1 MLFDPALASKEQIR
15 LWVQLGTWSASED
28 PSRITALPHDLA
40 NPRLS
45 QMPVDYLDTK
55 QLEAFVAVISIGS
68 MTGAAKALG
77 KSQPVITRLI
87 QDLEQELG
95 FPILHRNGPRIG
107 PTEQGVAFFAQAELF
122 LSGLR
127 TISERA
133 RAIEATR
140 VTSVEVASI
149 PALAASIVP
158 LALKELPADQFP
170 EHVHLQSTSA
180 ENVVQAVVARTA
192 DVGIASLPLDN
203 PGVDVHWVG
212 EVPCVAV
219 VAASDP
225 LAGLE
230 LLRAEDLKGRRLI
243 ASANPYRLRMR
254 IDKALAEHSVEI
266 GGVIDSNATYVSLAL
281 ARSGLGVG
289 IVESVTLTGLPLK
302 DIAIL
307 PLAFHIPFYWGVI
320 TATGVPLP
328 VTVERLISL
337 IERKATDLPQF
348 RKHDRIPHL

>member
-1 MLFDPALASKEQIR
+1 
-15 LWVQLGTWSASED
+15 
-28 PSRITALPHDLA
+28 
-40 NPRLS
+40 
-45 QMPVDYLDTK
+45 MPPDYLDTK

-77 KSQPVITRLI
+77 KSQPVVTRLI

-95 FPILHRNGPRIG
+95 FPILHRNGPRIA

-133 RAIEATR
+133 RAIATAR
-140 VTSVEVASI
+140 ATPIEVASI
-149 PALAASIVP
+149 PAIAASIVP
-158 LALKELPADQFP
+158 LALSDLPVDQFP
-170 EHVHLQSTSA
+170 DHVHLQSTSA

-192 DVGIASLPLDN
+192 DIGIASLPLDN

-219 VAASDP
+219 VAANDP
-225 LAGLE
+225 LAGLD
-230 LLRAEDLKGRRLI
+230 LLRAENLKGRRLI

-254 IDKALAEHSVEI
+254 IDKALAEQSIET
-266 GGVIDSNATYVSLAL
+266 GGIIDSNATYVSLAL
-281 ARSGLGVG
+281 ARSGLGVA
-289 IVESVTLTGLPLK
+289 IVESVTLTGLPIK
-302 DIAIL
+302 DVVIL

-328 VTVERLISL
+328 ATVERLIAS
-337 IERKATDLPQF
+337 IERRAMDLPHF
-348 RKHDRIPHL
+348 RKLDGIPPV

>member
-1 MLFDPALASKEQIR
+1 
-15 LWVQLGTWSASED
+15 
-28 PSRITALPHDLA
+28 
-40 NPRLS
+40 
-45 QMPVDYLDTK
+45 MPPDYLDTR

-95 FPILHRNGPRIG
+95 FPVLHRNGPRIG

-133 RAIEATR
+133 RSIEAAQAR
-140 VTSVEVASI
+140 PVELASI
-149 PALAASIVP
+149 PAIAASVVP
-158 LALKELPADQFP
+158 LALQDIPADQFP
-170 EHVHLQSTSA
+170 QHVHLQSTAS

-203 PGVDVHWVG
+203 PGVDVHWIG

-225 LAGLE
+225 LATRDM
-230 LLRAEDLKGRRLI
+230 LRPEDLQGRRLI

-254 IDKALAEHSVEI
+254 IDKALAGQSIET
-266 GGVIDSNATYVSLAL
+266 GGVIDSNATYVSLSL
-281 ARSGLGVG
+281 ARAGLGVA
-289 IVESVTLTGLPLK
+289 IVESVTISGLPVK
-302 DIAIL
+302 DVAIL

-320 TATGVPLP
+320 TATGAPLSS
-328 VTVERLISL
+328 TVQHLIAA
-337 IERKATDLPQF
+337 IGHRAAELPNF
-348 RKHDRIPHL
+348 RRHKDIPA

>member
-1 MLFDPALASKEQIR
+1 
-15 LWVQLGTWSASED
+15 
-28 PSRITALPHDLA
+28 
-40 NPRLS
+40 
-45 QMPVDYLDTK
+45 MPPDYLDTR

-77 KSQPVITRLI
+77 KSQPVVTRLI

-95 FPILHRNGPRIG
+95 FAVLHRNGPRIA

-133 RAIEATR
+133 RTIERAQAKP
-140 VTSVEVASI
+140 VELSSI
-149 PALAASIVP
+149 PAIAASIVP
-158 LALKELPADQFP
+158 LALQDLPPDQFP
-170 EHVHLQSTSA
+170 HHVHLQSTAS

-192 DVGIASLPLDN
+192 DIGIASLPLDN

-219 VAASDP
+219 VAADDT
-225 LAGLE
+225 LAGLDV
-230 LLRAEDLKGRRLI
+230 LHPKHLQGRRLI

-254 IDKALAEHSVEI
+254 IDKALAEQAIEP
-266 GGVIDSNATYVSLAL
+266 GGVIDSNATYVSLSL
-281 ARSGLGVG
+281 ARAGLGVA
-289 IVESVTLTGLPLK
+289 IVESVTVSGLPVK
-302 DIAIL
+302 DVAIL

-320 TATGVPLP
+320 TATGVPLAA
-328 VTVERLISL
+328 TVQYLISA
-337 IERKATDLPQF
+337 IERRAKDLPNF
-348 RKHDRIPHL
+348 RKHHGIPPV

>member
-1 MLFDPALASKEQIR
+1 
-15 LWVQLGTWSASED
+15 
-28 PSRITALPHDLA
+28 
-40 NPRLS
+40 
-45 QMPVDYLDTK
+45 MPPDYLDTR

-95 FPILHRNGPRIG
+95 FSVLHRNGPRIA
-107 PTEQGVAFFAQAELF
+107 PTEQGVAFFTQAELF

-133 RAIEATR
+133 RNIEAAHAR
-140 VTSVEVASI
+140 PVELASI
-149 PALAASIVP
+149 PAIAASIVP
-158 LALKELPADQFP
+158 MALQDLPADQFP
-170 EHVHLQSTSA
+170 HHVHVQSTAS

-219 VAASDP
+219 IASHDP
-225 LAGLE
+225 LACAGI
-230 LLRAEDLKGRRLI
+230 LKPEHLQGRRLI

-254 IDKALAEHSVEI
+254 IDKALAEQAIEPA
-266 GGVIDSNATYVSLAL
+266 GVIDSNATYVSLSL
-281 ARSGLGVG
+281 ARAGLGVA
-289 IVESVTLTGLPLK
+289 IVESATISGLP
-302 DIAIL
+302 IQGISVL

-320 TATGVPLP
+320 TATGLPLP
-328 VTVERLISL
+328 VTVQSL
-337 IERKATDLPQF
+337 IASIERRAEEVPHF
-348 RKHDRIPHL
+348 RKHRGIPSAE